1 MYKHSVQ
8 PGQNLATQ
16 VLKVSGKG
24 SITGTR
30 EQILVVDLH
39 FNPVHQ
45 IADVFSGRWLE
56 ERGPPPRNLL
66 VGKNREKLCMPKVTE
81 SSPLEVLEQLHYAK
95 LKDCKNLYI
104 IAYQGNHFVEIIQQY
119 MNDESM
125 HIQTAAL
132 QALQES
138 AEIYLVHLF
147 ADCNKCAIHA
157 KRATV
162 LPKDMALV
170 LDLRGESKI
179 IHKL

>member
-104 IAYQGNHFVEIIQQY
+104 IAYQGNHFV
-119 MNDESM
+119 
-125 HIQTAAL
+125 
-132 QALQES
+132 
-138 AEIYLVHLF
+138 
-147 ADCNKCAIHA
+147 DCNKCAIHA